1 MLNHGNIYQSLE
13 SSNSLYNQ
21 QFSHQIATNNLNQIL
36 AQENQND
43 AAYLA
48 VSGEKLSNI

>member
-1 MLNHGNIYQSLE
+1 MHNQGNIYQFLE

-43 AAYLA
+43 EYL
-48 VSGEKLSNI
+48 EIFYHL